1 MKTLSI
7 LARMEGLNASKGMC
21 SLVKTHQCGQGLKII
36 DLDIYYYSFFV
47 QEGLSQQCAEA
58 MVETINRATVCAYH
72 VAATQYCETEVQAK
86 CVKWLERRLTSETSV
101 SLLKEIRWDITLS
114 RFTALRSSRHYIIT
128 LQQTARPQLVPRSS
142 RLTV

>member
-1 MKTLSI
+1 
-7 LARMEGLNASKGMC
+7 
-21 SLVKTHQCGQGLKII
+21 
-36 DLDIYYYSFFV
+36 
-47 QEGLSQQCAEA
+47 

-114 RFTALRSSRHYIIT
+114 RFTVLGSSRHYILLT
-128 LQQTARPQLVPRSS
+128 AYYSLQVHIRTSVLRIL
-142 RLTV
+142 